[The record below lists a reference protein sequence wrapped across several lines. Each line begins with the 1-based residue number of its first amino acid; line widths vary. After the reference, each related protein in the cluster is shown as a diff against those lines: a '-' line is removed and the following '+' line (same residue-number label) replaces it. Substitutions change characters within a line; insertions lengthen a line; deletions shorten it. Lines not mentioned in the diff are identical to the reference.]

1 LPSRTIPGLL
11 LSSRPPQYVQISTL
25 SPELQEVAVAHMAR
39 HFGKIGPVTTDGV
52 IVRNEDML
60 RCSHPVSKV
69 VKDENGIE
77 YCAWCS
83 KMG

>member
-1 LPSRTIPGLL
+1 
-11 LSSRPPQYVQISTL
+11 
-25 SPELQEVAVAHMAR
+25 MAR